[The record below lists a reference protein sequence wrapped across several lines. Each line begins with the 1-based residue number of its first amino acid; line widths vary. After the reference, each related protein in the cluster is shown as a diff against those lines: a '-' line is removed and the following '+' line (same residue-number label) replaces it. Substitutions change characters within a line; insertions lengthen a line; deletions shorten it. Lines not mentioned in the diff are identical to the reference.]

1 MSMATQ
7 TNTNSL
13 GKTKDF
19 GKFLKGV
26 RSELKKVNWPNKK
39 ELTSYTGIVFLTCG
53 VAALGIWFVDT
64 AFGQILKW
72 IIK

>member
-1 MSMATQ
+1 MATQ

-13 GKTKDF
+13 GKTRDF
-19 GKFLKGV
+19 SKFLKGV
-26 RSELKKVNWPNKK
+26 KSELKKVNWPNKK
-39 ELTSYTGIVFLTCG
+39 ELTSYTGIVFLACG